1 MFARKMSG
9 DDDDRVNSNEARMPK
24 IATSVAI
31 LTADVG
37 RWRQQQFHACAVI
50 AAATY
55 DFLFAFSALTL
66 LVGRQEEHPACKS

>member
-1 MFARKMSG
+1 MFARKMSR

-37 RWRQQQFHACAVI
+37 RWRQQQFHARAVI

-66 LVGRQEEHPACKS
+66 LAGRQEEHPACKS